1 MAARAA
7 GMVGTVIAPEFP
19 VSAIRCALD
28 IVTFGKDTVP
38 AAVSTVCQSFLL
50 VLGLEGV
57 VQEEVSASVQ
67 HILHFVSSFPSSLGL
82 HLLMHHH
89 PQVTITWHL
98 ANITLHLA
106 TITWHLTTIT
116 WHLATIT

>member
-1 MAARAA
+1 MFEAPKWVAARAA

-50 VLGLEGV
+50 VLGLEGE

-67 HILHFVSSFPSSLGL
+67 HILHFVSSLG
-82 HLLMHHH
+82 
-89 PQVTITWHL
+89 
-98 ANITLHLA
+98 
-106 TITWHLTTIT
+106 
-116 WHLATIT
+116 

>member
-1 MAARAA
+1 M
-7 GMVGTVIAPEFP
+7 P
-19 VSAIRCALD
+19 
-28 IVTFGKDTVP
+28 
-38 AAVSTVCQSFLL
+38 
-50 VLGLEGV
+50 LGLEGV